1 MNRRLVPAVIALAA
15 LAPLSP
21 ALAFSFAPASQP
33 FVSSGRMN
41 FAGAGFRLDC
51 HAVFSGETEAAGDAR
66 IDDVRFSGGLLGS
79 CRNVRPLGLPWRV
92 KAAGPAGMVISS
104 VHVDAPLVGE
114 CEGRD
119 VPAVIDAKGVIRFGQ
134 FPLPPRCKVAG
145 GALTT
150 KPLVTIVGS

>member
-1 MNRRLVPAVIALAA
+1 MKRRLASTAIALAA
-15 LAPLSP
+15 LTPVSP
-21 ALAFSFAPASQP
+21 ALAFSFAPQSQP
-33 FVSSGRMN
+33 FVSSGRIN

-51 HAVFSGETEAAGDAR
+51 KAVFSGETEAAGGAR
-66 IDDVRFSGGLLGS
+66 IDEVSFSGGLFGT

-92 KAAGPAGMVISS
+92 KASGRVGVVISS

-119 VPAVIDAKGVIRFGQ
+119 VPAVLDSGGVIRFGQ
-134 FPLPPRCKVAG
+134 VALPPKCEVTG

-150 KPLVTIVGS
+150 RPLVTIVGS